1 MTDHLRVLT
10 FNIWSTPVV
19 AIDVIDRLNA
29 FLDHVNQSD
38 YDIIGFQEVYLYSD
52 LLRSGLAT
60 RGLPYFVLF
69 TSGNGLPLGAS
80 GSGCAIASRYP
91 IVETCFKQFSIAG
104 SFLRIDHCDSYA
116 GKGIGLARILIPEYG
131 PNRGKDKN
139 SRDSSSNQSKND
151 LRTVDVFVSH
161 FVAQY
166 SDKDDIYKDQRLL
179 NALESALFIRA
190 CSKSDLSLLCVDLN
204 ANPNDLVYKALTFLT
219 GFQDAY
225 SSINGEN
232 SIQDATFGL
241 EGNIYTSST
250 EIETQNQSLL
260 MRFINSIRSLLTQS
274 SPDSA
279 LLKCDDNSRL
289 DYILFT
295 ATSSLWKVKS
305 ADIRLDKTFLLNN
318 GKQANYSDHCAVSSV
333 FSTTISSNKELLIK
347 TKETR
352 SRSLS
357 KTKETR
363 SRSLSKTST
372 RKVYTEFELFDEI
385 TMSLIDGINKST
397 KKATLQHF
405 ISIICFI
412 MSILVLSS
420 LKIYEE
426 GEQERND
433 AMNGVIF
440 GLSFCGGL
448 VFVFGGL
455 MISEIA
461 LTFGVSL
468 VLVSFILMLLFSSI
482 FNVISFIAILLMFI
496 SVLCMLLSTIST
508 EGEKKSFQRG
518 LEEFHILKQRYM

>member
-38 YDIIGFQEVYLYSD
+38 YDIIGFQEVYLYSN

-91 IVETCFKQFSIAG
+91 IIETSFKQFSTAG
-104 SFLRIDHCDSYA
+104 SFLRIDHCDAYA
-116 GKGIGLARILIPEYG
+116 GKGIGLARIFIPES
-131 PNRGKDKN
+131 NRGKDKS
-139 SRDSSSNQSKND
+139 SRDSSSNQSVVKNA

-166 SDKDDIYKDQRLL
+166 SDIDDIYKDQRLL

-225 SSINGEN
+225 SSINGKN

-363 SRSLSKTST
+363 SRSLTKTST
-372 RKVYTEFELFDEI
+372 RTFYTEFELFDEI

-397 KKATLQHF
+397 KKATLQHL

-412 MSILVLSS
+412 ISILVLSS

-426 GEQERND
+426 VEKERND

-440 GLSFCGGL
+440 GLTFCGGL

-482 FNVISFIAILLMFI
+482 FNVISFLAILLMFI

-508 EGEKKSFQRG
+508 KGEKKSFQRG